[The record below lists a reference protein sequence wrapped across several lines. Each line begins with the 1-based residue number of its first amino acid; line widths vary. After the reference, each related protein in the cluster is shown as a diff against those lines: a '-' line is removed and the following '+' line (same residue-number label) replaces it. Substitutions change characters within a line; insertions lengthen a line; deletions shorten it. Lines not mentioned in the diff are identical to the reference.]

1 MKRFFERL
9 LTPSVNS
16 ENEVQYWRERIVAV
30 ALIGSALLG
39 TGAYAV
45 NLVITI
51 QNQAWLWVIIY
62 SFVYAGI
69 IFISLTRKL
78 PYNVRAGTLLSLLY
92 FLGIVSA
99 LQFGSAGDARI
110 WLIGFSILS
119 GFFIGIRAGIGASVL
134 STLTLLTLGF
144 LMNHRW
150 ITPPLPSDITNPA
163 NFSSWL
169 STSLPFFALSVMTVL
184 TLGVMLNGLNRSLQ
198 RGRQLTSDL
207 EEDRQHLEKRTREL
221 ERRQIQIRA
230 ASEISRVISAELN
243 FDRLLQQVV
252 DLVKE
257 RFDLYYVGVFINDE
271 KGLYAELRAGTG
283 EAGQRMITEGYK
295 VAIGGTSM
303 VGWAI
308 SRRHARIGFDTG
320 QDAIHFDIPYLLE
333 TRSELAIPM
342 ISASQ
347 MIGAISILSTQPE
360 AFDQDDVIVLQGVA
374 DGLATAIENAR
385 LFQQTQ
391 ENLDEI
397 QTLHQQYL
405 GKSWSEAITRE
416 EELSYTFESQPNVE
430 NESTNETSEIIEI
443 PLVLRDQVIGAIK
456 LEADQKAWSEND
468 RLFIEAV
475 TNQAALALENIR
487 LVEESR
493 LTAQHDRILTDI
505 TSQVWATSDIDM
517 ILQTTVRELGRT
529 LQAKDALIRLEAPQ
543 ENGQPKKEQS

>member
-9 LTPSVNS
+9 LTPSAGS

-39 TGAYAV
+39 TGAYAI
-45 NLVITI
+45 NLVITV

-62 SFVYAGI
+62 TLVYAGI
-69 IFISLTRKL
+69 IFISLTKRL
-78 PYNVRAGTLLSLLY
+78 PYNIRAGTLLSLLY
-92 FLGIVSA
+92 FLGIISA

-119 GFFIGIRAGIGASVL
+119 GIFIGIRAGIGASVI

-144 LMNHRW
+144 LMNRRW

-169 STSLPFFALSVMTVL
+169 STSLPFFALSIMTVL

-207 EEDRQHLEKRTREL
+207 EEDRRHLEKHAHEL
-221 ERRQIQIRA
+221 ERREVQIRT

-252 DLVKE
+252 DLVKD

-271 KGLYAELRAGTG
+271 KGLYAELKAGTG
-283 EAGQRMITEGYK
+283 EAGQNLITDGYK

-308 SRRHARIGFDTG
+308 SRRQARIGFDTG
-320 QDAIHFDIPYLLE
+320 LDAIHFEIPYLPE

-342 ISASQ
+342 VSASQ
-347 MIGAISILSTQPE
+347 MIGAISVLSVLPE
-360 AFDQDDVIVLQGVA
+360 AFDQEDIIVLQGVA
-374 DGLATAIENAR
+374 DGLATAIENAW

-391 ENLDEI
+391 ENLQEI
-397 QTLHQQYL
+397 QSLHQQYL
-405 GKSWSEAITRE
+405 GKSWSEAIRRE
-416 EELSYTFESQPNVE
+416 DGLSYTFEGQPDAE
-430 NESTNETSEIIEI
+430 IDSTEEAGDIIDV
-443 PLVLRDQVIGAIK
+443 PLVLRDQVIGSIR
-456 LEADQKAWSEND
+456 LEGDQKTWSEND
-468 RLFIEAV
+468 RAFIEAV
-475 TNQAALALENIR
+475 TTQAALALENIR

-493 LTAQHDRILTDI
+493 LTAQHDRVLTDI

-529 LQAKDALIRLEAPQ
+529 LQATDGLIRLEAPQ
-543 ENGQPKKEQS
+543 ENGKPKKE